1 MFRLLSTAVALL
13 IATTWTTGALAD
25 IAPDPE
31 DCTEA
36 WWEGNGRDD
45 CEECV
50 IEVDAESC
58 EDQYA
63 DTDLGLMCVNDEAEV
78 EYEVW
83 CTPSEGD
90 DDDDDGPIC
99 HMAAPDVAAPLTG
112 GMLALGLV
120 CLFLA
125 RRRD

>member
-1 MFRLLSTAVALL
+1 MLRLFSLAATLVCAVV
-13 IATTWTTGALAD
+13 WTTGALAD
-25 IAPDPE
+25 VAPDPE
-31 DCTEA
+31 DCTET

-45 CEECV
+45 CEECAT
-50 IEVDAESC
+50 EVDGESC
-58 EDQYA
+58 ADQYA
-63 DTDLGLMCVNDEAEV
+63 DTDWVFVCINDEAEE

-99 HMAAPDVAAPLTG
+99 HMAAPTVAAPLTG